1 MRRTQAL
8 GFPEQGRDGV
18 VGIHLV
24 ALKVDVDLSLSAG
37 RAEKV
42 ESRIGQLLAA
52 IGKLD
57 MAPDRLG
64 ANRNGAALGLGTGC
78 DCENQEQVPNQDVQV

>member
-24 ALKVDVDLSLSAG
+24 ALKVDLDLLPSAG
-37 RAEKV
+37 RTEKV
-42 ESRIGQLLAA
+42 ESRIGQLFAA
-52 IGKLD
+52 IGKFN

-64 ANRNGAALGLGTGC
+64 VNRNGAALGLGTRC
-78 DCENQEQVPNQDVQV
+78 DCENQKQVRNQDVQV

>member
-24 ALKVDVDLSLSAG
+24 ALKVDLDLLPSAG

-42 ESRIGQLLAA
+42 ESWIGQPLAA
-52 IGKLD
+52 I
-57 MAPDRLG
+57 
-64 ANRNGAALGLGTGC
+64 
-78 DCENQEQVPNQDVQV
+78 